1 MANSYKIKIAV
12 GLVSI
17 IALLAFSSNSVYA
30 QKKKE
35 IRAAAVSSKK
45 EWNHIYSND
54 TEKKYLEA
62 EYQYDKR
69 GNTLLEKLYDENGNI
84 IKHTEFKYNADGN
97 EILEI
102 SYNPRGQIIEK
113 IETTYYKED
122 LKLEKKVY
130 GANGKLKSK
139 KIFEYKTF

>member
-1 MANSYKIKIAV
+1 MANSTAIKTNLLCLLIL
-12 GLVSI
+12 LVSGNT
-17 IALLAFSSNSVYA
+17 LFA

-35 IRAAAVSSKK
+35 LREASINSKK
-45 EWNHIYSND
+45 EWNYIYTND

-62 EYQYDKR
+62 EYLYDKR

-84 IKHTEFKYNADGN
+84 IRHKEYKYDSEGN
-97 EILEI
+97 EIQETT
-102 SYNPRGQIIEK
+102 YNPKGQIIEK
-113 IETTYYKED
+113 VETSYFKDD

-130 GANGKLKSK
+130 GSNGKLKSK